1 AFCNCRLIEKVLA
14 LKAKL
19 SNQDS
24 EHLVFYEDEVDIDFN
39 PKIGTDWQLKGEK
52 KHIISKRRLNTVQL

>member
-1 AFCNCRLIEKVLA
+1 EKVLA